1 MCSEKDDI
9 ASLNI
14 LPCCL
19 DLSNWEL
26 QAIVLL
32 HIFNAELHY
41 SSLVVYTAVIQG
53 ATGSRIASSMIPSF

>member
-14 LPCCL
+14 LPCCQ

-26 QAIVLL
+26 QAIVVL

-41 SSLVVYTAVIQG
+41 TSLVVYTAVIQ
-53 ATGSRIASSMIPSF
+53 ATGSRIAPFMILSF